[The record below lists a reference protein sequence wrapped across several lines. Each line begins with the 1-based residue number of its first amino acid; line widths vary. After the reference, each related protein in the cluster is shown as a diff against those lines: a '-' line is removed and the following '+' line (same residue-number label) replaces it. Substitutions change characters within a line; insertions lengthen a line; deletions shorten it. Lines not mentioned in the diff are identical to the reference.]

1 MIRFDQVSKRYEGG
15 HEALSQL
22 SFEVAA
28 GEMAF
33 ITGHSGA
40 GKSTLLKLLGLI
52 ERPSHGVITLDGQN
66 MAKIGRTG
74 IPKLRRRLGMVFQ
87 DHRLLMDRTVFAN
100 VELPLMIGGMA
111 PSERSKRV
119 RAALEKVGLL
129 AYERQLPNT
138 LSAGEQQR
146 VGIARAIVAKPMLL
160 IADEPTGNLDP
171 HAGGGDHGPVRR
183 IPEGRHHGAHRQP
196 RPAADQAHEEA
207 RGRARSRPPGRRHC
221 RAGGAVSTQPE
232 MPLNESPLLS
242 ETHPR
247 NGRGRARPVASWREH
262 HGWSASASLRRLMS
276 RPVGTLLTVA
286 VMAIA
291 LALPLTFYLL
301 LGNLQKMGDALG
313 QNQTISAFLQPGQSA
328 QAAQLMAKKLRD
340 EAVVATV
347 TVKSPQQGMDELA
360 KMQGFSGALHTLDN
374 NPLPYVLEVL
384 PKPGVSADSVDQLV
398 ADMRSMQGVDQVQDS
413 GTWRQRLE
421 ALLGVGQRAC

>member
-33 ITGHSGA
+33 VTGHSGA

-52 ERPSHGVITLDGQN
+52 ERPSHGVITLEGQN
-66 MAKIGRTG
+66 MAKIGRGG

-111 PSERSKRV
+111 PNERAKRV

-129 AYERQLPNT
+129 SYERQLPAT

-171 HAGGGDHGPVRR
+171 TLAVEIMSLFAEFQSVGTTVLIASHDLPLIKKMKKRVIVLDHGR
-183 IPEGRHHGAHRQP
+183 
-196 RPAADQAHEEA
+196 
-207 RGRARSRPPGRRHC
+207 
-221 RAGGAVSTQPE
+221 
-232 MPLNESPLLS
+232 
-242 ETHPR
+242 
-247 NGRGRARPVASWREH
+247 
-262 HGWSASASLRRLMS
+262 
-276 RPVGTLLTVA
+276 
-286 VMAIA
+286 
-291 LALPLTFYLL
+291 
-301 LGNLQKMGDALG
+301 
-313 QNQTISAFLQPGQSA
+313 
-328 QAAQLMAKKLRD
+328 
-340 EAVVATV
+340 
-347 TVKSPQQGMDELA
+347 
-360 KMQGFSGALHTLDN
+360 
-374 NPLPYVLEVL
+374 
-384 PKPGVSADSVDQLV
+384 LV
-398 ADMRSMQGVDQVQDS
+398 ADVAAQEV
-413 GTWRQRLE
+413 L
-421 ALLGVGQRAC
+421 